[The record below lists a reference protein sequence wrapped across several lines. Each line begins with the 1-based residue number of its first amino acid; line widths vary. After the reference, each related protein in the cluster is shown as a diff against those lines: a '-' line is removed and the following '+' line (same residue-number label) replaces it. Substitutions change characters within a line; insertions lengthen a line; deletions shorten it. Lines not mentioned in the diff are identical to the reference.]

1 MKYFHY
7 LWHRLALR
15 AAHRGEGGAATLH
28 KTPLWGGLMK
38 AIIDY
43 MSTLTLT
50 RAAITTASRSRCCSW
65 EKKFVNG
72 AFRTP
77 GDSALTVARGD
88 GKSALVAAA
97 GMRGRRS

>member
-1 MKYFHY
+1 
-7 LWHRLALR
+7 
-15 AAHRGEGGAATLH
+15 
-28 KTPLWGGLMK
+28 MK

-43 MSTLTLT
+43 MSTLTLKGGDHDGQPFKVL
-50 RAAITTASRSRCCSW
+50 SW